1 MRSLERFVYSTDF
14 TSGDLFWVM
23 RNYQSLWS
31 RVLGTPVT
39 LCFKDGQIDF
49 EASPLSPSYSRIS
62 SLKDQL
68 RVARIVEEGEKMLSL
83 SAVYKLDWLLD
94 KLSVKE
100 REALYWRLIDRS
112 CTKVNNIRKP
122 PSSREIAAMLSIPY
136 STFRDRMI
144 SGWEKLGFSW
154 EELQDYMNE
163 YVREY

>member
-1 MRSLERFVYSTDF
+1 MRSLERFVYSTYF
-14 TSGDLFWVM
+14 TSGDLLWVM